1 MTYAMSNWTR
11 GFSVLVMA
19 CAMAVTASSPA
30 AAQAARNVVCNGC
43 VNGKDVKNNSLRSN
57 DIRNGAIKSVDMQAQ
72 RAHLRKSLDHMVYF
86 SIDRQD
92 SDEMTRIAR
101 AHSKSGKDIPPT
113 LYECWLG
120 SLIETVRTYDPQ
132 FDEDV
137 EIAWRVVL
145 APGIAYMK
153 LRHAME

>member
-1 MTYAMSNWTR
+1 MKSYLDIFTESYQRVIGVHQAEKDFFAAFYDAFVRDSSDAAEKFR
-11 GFSVLVMA
+11 G
-19 CAMAVTASSPA
+19 
-30 AAQAARNVVCNGC
+30 
-43 VNGKDVKNNSLRSN
+43 
-57 DIRNGAIKSVDMQAQ
+57 VDMDAQ
-72 RAHLRKSLDHMVYF
+72 KAHLRKSLDHMVYF

-101 AHSKSGKDIPPT
+101 AHSKRGKNIEPA
-113 LYECWLG
+113 LYERWLD
-120 SLIETVRTYDPQ
+120 SLIETVSTYDPQ

-153 LRHAME
+153 LRYELE